1 MRNFSWGVSAGAGFV
16 GAGSVIVKKFAVCC
30 EANPVV
36 FAPTDGGD
44 LTLLPHPTLTD
55 VVTPQPPLLVPHCRF
70 VVGLCSGVSA
80 IGVVPEGLVAAAR
93 LACDAN
99 FDGGVVCFVALKM
112 DLRFSD
118 VLGFVVRV
126 IFAVVLGEALAVG
139 VAGTIVVGVSVIFE
153 SLCTAEMA
161 NAEFFSEACT
171 FRGLPAGLVVVR
183 SAVESLTVAFFV

>member
-1 MRNFSWGVSAGAGFV
+1 M
-16 GAGSVIVKKFAVCC
+16 
-30 EANPVV
+30 
-36 FAPTDGGD
+36 
-44 LTLLPHPTLTD
+44 
-55 VVTPQPPLLVPHCRF
+55 
-70 VVGLCSGVSA
+70 
-80 IGVVPEGLVAAAR
+80 VPEGLVAAAR

-183 SAVESLTVAFFV
+183 STVESLTVAFFV